1 VSALASLQRAFHAYV
16 LHGDATVAR
25 RIDRA
30 AGADPSRRLQ
40 IYYDAYR
47 LRLIEA
53 LRTDFPALAGLA
65 GEEGFDRLARAY
77 IDAHPSHHFNLRWF
91 GAHLAEFLD
100 ATASFASAPGLAET
114 ARFEWALTLAFDAA
128 DVPPL
133 DAGALAEVPPQAWP
147 RLCADLH
154 PSVQRLELVW
164 NVPELW
170 ERVNSGEPARTIE
183 RLPARQTWLVWRRE
197 LNVYFRAL
205 EADEAAALESV
216 FAGAS
221 LATLCDVLCDYTA
234 PEEVPARAAMLLQ
247 RWLGEDLIAGLRV
260 T

>member
-1 VSALASLQRAFHAYV
+1 MIALASIQREFHAYV
-16 LHGDATVAR
+16 LRGDEAVAA
-25 RIDRA
+25 RIDGA
-30 AGADPSRRLQ
+30 GGADPSRRLQ

-53 LRTDFPALAGLA
+53 LRTDFPALAAFA

-77 IDAHPSHHFNLRWF
+77 IDAHPSHHFSLRWF
-91 GAHLAEFLD
+91 GARLAQFLE
-100 ATASFASAPGLAET
+100 ATASFAGEPALAET

-128 DVPPL
+128 DAAPL
-133 DAGALAEVPPQAWP
+133 DAGALAEVPPSAWP
-147 RLCADLH
+147 CLGADLH

-170 ERVNSGEPARTIE
+170 ERAMIGEPARGVV

-197 LNVYFRAL
+197 LAVYFRAT

-216 FAGAS
+216 LAGAS
-221 LATLCDVLCDYTA
+221 FATLCDVLCDYAA
-234 PEEVPARAAMLLQ
+234 PEAVPARAATLLQ
-247 RWLGEDLIAGLRV
+247 RWLGEGLIAGLR
-260 T
+260 TP